1 MINHT
6 TENEKRNQNMLAF
19 ISLTLEKLKMKF
31 DIRRFSSN
39 FTQNSIRGRRTQF
52 APFLRTD
59 LIKNNLSTTQNRREF
74 IYIANERKKFLKL
87 DLRLFSVQ

>member
-6 TENEKRNQNMLAF
+6 KNIAF
-19 ISLTLEKLKMKF
+19 ISLTLEELKMKF
-31 DIRRFSSN
+31 DILKFSSN
-39 FTQNSIRGRRTQF
+39 FTQKFKAMRTQF

-74 IYIANERKKFLKL
+74 IYITNERKIFLKL

>member
-1 MINHT
+1 
-6 TENEKRNQNMLAF
+6 MLAF
-19 ISLTLEKLKMKF
+19 ISLTLEELKMKF
-31 DIRRFSSN
+31 DIRKFSSN
-39 FTQNSIRGRRTQF
+39 FTQNSIRGRTQF